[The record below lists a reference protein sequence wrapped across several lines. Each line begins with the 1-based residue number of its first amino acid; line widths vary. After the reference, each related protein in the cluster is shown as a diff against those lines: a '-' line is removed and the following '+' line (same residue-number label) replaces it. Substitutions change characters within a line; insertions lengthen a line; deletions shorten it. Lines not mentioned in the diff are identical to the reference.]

1 MSWGSDS
8 SKTFKNTS
16 TDHKMYIFQFMFM
29 INTDTDSTKK
39 TKIRFKSDR
48 IDSGN
53 SSTIDKLADRDK
65 YYSNGYMI
73 FTTREYVSTV
83 GVYILNYTD
92 GTLTYKNAVD
102 IVQSSPNQSFIY
114 YIDSKTPFDELEKQ
128 QTIQALIEY
137 FNKENV
143 GIIEEY
149 IDYSPRI
156 GKMLISDVGNGI
168 ERNYT
173 LQKFILQL
181 IIIERHPREAIEVF
195 CEIDKTMTEK
205 EREEIR
211 NKIYLIEKEYQL
223 EYNKFNTYCIS
234 TDYTTPNDIARNI
247 FTEWVKRENIE
258 NESFHVFLYA
268 NEENQKKRIIKRN
281 RGVISEMNFYYVNQI
296 NTLYKHYLNEHFTS
310 KENNEET
317 LFIKKLHKDAIIP
330 TRRTEQSVGFD
341 LYCIDDN
348 IIYPHDR
355 CLISTGIAVQIPHFC
370 YGRVAPR
377 SSLAIKYGIDIGG
390 GVIDEDYRGEIK
402 KGDRV
407 AQLIIEKVKQCKI
420 EEVKEISETIRGEK
434 GFGSTGK

>member
-1 MSWGSDS
+1 MNKNNRAIIISGSIGVG
-8 SKTFKNTS
+8 KTT
-16 TDHKMYIFQFMFM
+16 
-29 INTDTDSTKK
+29 
-39 TKIRFKSDR
+39 
-48 IDSGN
+48 
-53 SSTIDKLADRDK
+53 
-65 YYSNGYMI
+65 
-73 FTTREYVSTV
+73 
-83 GVYILNYTD
+83 
-92 GTLTYKNAVD
+92 
-102 IVQSSPNQSFIY
+102 
-114 YIDSKTPFDELEKQ
+114 
-128 QTIQALIEY
+128 TIQALIEY

-173 LQKFILQL
+173 LQKFILQCYEEQL
-181 IIIERHPREAIEVF
+181 KNNKNKKVIIIERHPREAIEVF
-195 CEIDKTMTEK
+195 CEIDKTMTEE

-330 TRRTEQSVGFD
+330 TRGTEQSVGFD

-370 YGRVAPR
+370 YGRVASR

-390 GVIDEDYRGEIK
+390 GVIDEDYRGEIKVIVFNHSNTIYKCK